1 MNFSKTF
8 EVPEEYNGKPVVEI
22 GEDAFFDSIFLN
34 EVVIS
39 GNVTSIGDRAF
50 YRCNSLKSVVI
61 GDSVTTIGDSAFSN
75 CGNLNSIV
83 IGDSVT
89 TIGDSAFSNC
99 GNLNSIVI
107 GDSVTTIG
115 DKAFY
120 CTTFLRNITV
130 GENNTAYKSIDGS
143 LYTKDEKTLIHCAIA
158 WYDTHFTVP
167 EGVES
172 IRDSAFD
179 GNYYNLKSVV
189 IPDSVTSIGD
199 SAFSDCYNLT
209 DIYYTGTESEWAA
222 ITVGTNNEELKYA
235 TIHYNYVPEE

>member
-1 MNFSKTF
+1 M
-8 EVPEEYNGKPVVEI
+8 
-22 GEDAFFDSIFLN
+22 
-34 EVVIS
+34 
-39 GNVTSIGDRAF
+39 
-50 YRCNSLKSVVI
+50 
-61 GDSVTTIGDSAFSN
+61 
-75 CGNLNSIV
+75 
-83 IGDSVT
+83 
-89 TIGDSAFSNC
+89 
-99 GNLNSIVI
+99 I